1 MMYTELYQYLLQ
13 YKKLPV
19 PGIGTFLLE
28 RKPAVTDFPSR
39 LIYAPVYAV
48 SLSGAVQQPGRNFFQ
63 WLGQSLDIAEREAVI
78 KFNNFSFDIKN
89 NIGNGGTINWNGVG
103 VLNKGLAGEIKL
115 LPADNLIV
123 EEAVPADKVIRQRA
137 EHTVRVGEQ
146 EKTSEEMTE
155 LLNKTEAVKS
165 YWWVWAAS
173 LALVAMLFLGWYFS
187 EKGMD
192 TDAAANGNKLIPAE
206 AVTTTYQLL
215 Q

>member
-1 MMYTELYQYLLQ
+1 MYAELYQYLLQ

-28 RKPAVTDFPSR
+28 RKPAVADFPNR
-39 LIYAPVYAV
+39 LIHAPAFAI
-48 SLSGAVQQPGRNFFQ
+48 SLSETAQQPKSNFFQ
-63 WLGQSLDIAEREAVI
+63 WLGQALSITEREAVI
-78 KFNNFSFDIKN
+78 KFNNFSFDVKN
-89 NIGNGGTINWNGVG
+89 HIGNGGTINWNGVG

-146 EKTSEEMTE
+146 EKTSEEMTQ
-155 LLNKTEAVKS
+155 LLNKTEATKS

-173 LALVAMLFLGWYFS
+173 LALLAMLFLGWHFS

-192 TDAAANGNKLIPAE
+192 TDAAANNSKLIPAE
-206 AVTTTYQLL
+206 AVTATYQIL